1 MNKLFGKNY
10 LITVL
15 ALSLL
20 SVGILVSLLYLD
32 KIINFMSISIPSLSS
47 WQKKSESKNMP
58 VKKEITSFKDTKLWK
73 NIVADYKYLG
83 LENAHPQALFRPGTI
98 KEYEIGKSITFITVN
113 NKEHTIKTDELTG
126 FHIPTQYVID
136 GVEQQSYRSKQM
148 SIHTAYKYYIKP
160 GATIFVEANSPE
172 GFGGEYSGSYSVLF
186 VDR

>member
-15 ALSLL
+15 VLSLL
-20 SVGILVSLLYLD
+20 SVVILVSLLYLD
-32 KIINFMSISIPSLSS
+32 KIINLISFSLPSLTS
-47 WQKKSESKNMP
+47 WQKNSKSKSVP
-58 VKKEITSFKDTKLWK
+58 VKKKIASFKDTKLWK

-113 NKEHTIKTDELTG
+113 NKEYTFKTDDLTG
-126 FHIPTQYVID
+126 FYVPTEYVID
-136 GVEQQSYRSKQM
+136 GVEQISYRSKQM